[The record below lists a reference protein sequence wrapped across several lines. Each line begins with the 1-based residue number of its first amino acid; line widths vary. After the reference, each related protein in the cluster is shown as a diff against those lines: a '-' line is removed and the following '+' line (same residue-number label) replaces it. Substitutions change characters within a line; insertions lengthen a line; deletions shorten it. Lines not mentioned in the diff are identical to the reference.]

1 MGKFVLQIPKW
12 QGELVFTRETL
23 VFAAVVLL
31 LIIGI
36 LFCFWGYKFFGTILF
51 MGIGTAAC
59 YGGYLLVEPL
69 TGNLVLRMFLTVSLT
84 FVGVCFAYFLHI
96 IGGYMLDR
104 VGGGLRIKTVLG
116 KRIYLLAAPLGAAI
130 LGLTIYYMIWRDGII
145 SSLISVVCLT
155 VGLIFQHV
163 KRKEQV
169 QFKSYDDLMKLSRPA
184 FDGNVPETAAMDT
197 ETTTAAAVT
206 AETATAAEAAATAET
221 ATAADEAAAAGGE
234 RKGGNRD
241 CLM

>member
-1 MGKFVLQIPKW
+1 MLRRLPSG
-12 QGELVFTRETL
+12 
-23 VFAAVVLL
+23 
-31 LIIGI
+31 
-36 LFCFWGYKFFGTILF
+36 GTIDRQFSAENVSDSLAHICGCLLRLF
-51 MGIGTAAC
+51 
-59 YGGYLLVEPL
+59 P
-69 TGNLVLRMFLTVSLT
+69 
-84 FVGVCFAYFLHI
+84 AYYRWI
-96 IGGYMLDR
+96 YAGQS
-104 VGGGLRIKTVLG
+104 GGGLRIKTVLG

-206 AETATAAEAAATAET
+206 AETATAAEEAATAET